1 MVFLSG
7 CKLPVVQCTMKRHCS
22 HLTLKNTN
30 VSPFGS
36 QNRHEEEIGRFVVDF
51 VQNPDRQT
59 SLVAE
64 TDCNFSLHEPG
75 CVSNGELQGC

>member
-1 MVFLSG
+1 
-7 CKLPVVQCTMKRHCS
+7 MKRHCS

>member
-1 MVFLSG
+1 
-7 CKLPVVQCTMKRHCS
+7 MKRHCS
-22 HLTLKNTN
+22 HLTIKNTN

-64 TDCNFSLHEPG
+64 TDCSMPVAGKRFQFFSLSFPQFKKM
-75 CVSNGELQGC
+75 GEY